1 MPFIT
6 EELWQSLPAHA
17 RTGDSIML
25 AAFPPGQDSEDRAIL
40 DDVAWLKEIVSAI
53 RNIRGEQN
61 IPPGKPIPII
71 FHLGSDNDRSRYQQF
86 LPMLDALLK
95 PSSIGWHESTES
107 PPPSAVQVIDD
118 LQILVPLAGLIDK
131 AQELERLDKE
141 LTKVAQEITRI
152 QTKLGNEQFVA
163 NAPIQVV
170 DKEREK
176 LSVQQHRETELTAQR
191 RRIEAL

>member
-1 MPFIT
+1 
-6 EELWQSLPAHA
+6 
-17 RTGDSIML
+17 ML
-25 AAFPPGQDSEDRAIL
+25 AAFPQGQDSEDRAIL
-40 DDVAWLKEIVSAI
+40 NDVAWLKEIVSAI

-61 IPPGKPIPII
+61 IAPGKPIPII
-71 FHLGSDNDRSRYQQF
+71 FHLGSDTDRSRYQQF

-118 LQILVPLAGLIDK
+118 LQILVPLKGLIDK

-141 LTKVAQEITRI
+141 LAKVAQEVTRI

-163 NAPIQVV
+163 NAPAQVV

-176 LSVQQHRETELTAQR
+176 LSVQHHRETELTAQR

>member
-1 MPFIT
+1 MEKP
-6 EELWQSLPAHA
+6 
-17 RTGDSIML
+17 
-25 AAFPPGQDSEDRAIL
+25 
-40 DDVAWLKEIVSAI
+40 
-53 RNIRGEQN
+53 
-61 IPPGKPIPII
+61 KPIPII

-163 NAPIQVV
+163 NAPAQVV

-191 RRIEAL
+191 IRIEAL